1 MSNRLEKV
9 QDFKDQEVE
18 FLINGIEVTGY
29 VNYSL
34 VTRGEYSDWDYQDYS
49 ETKVEFFDLFKVLVY
64 SEYLDEYVEA
74 TITDEMEDQ
83 SIREIEKRHKI

>member
-1 MSNRLEKV
+1 MSKLENTL
-9 QDFKDQEVE
+9 DFKNQEVE

-49 ETKVEFFDLFKVLVY
+49 ETKVEFLDLFKVLIY

-74 TITDEMEDQ
+74 TITDEMEEQ
-83 SIREIEKRHKI
+83 AIREIEKRHKI

>member
-1 MSNRLEKV
+1 MSNRFKNT
-9 QDFKDQEVE
+9 QDFKNQEVE

-74 TITDEMEDQ
+74 TITDEMEEQ
-83 SIREIEKRHKI
+83 AIREIEKRHKI

>member
-1 MSNRLEKV
+1 MSKLENTL
-9 QDFKDQEVE
+9 DFKNQEVE
-18 FLINGIEVTGY
+18 FLINGVEVTGY

-74 TITDEMEDQ
+74 TITDEMEEQ
-83 SIREIEKRHKI
+83 AIREIEKRNKI